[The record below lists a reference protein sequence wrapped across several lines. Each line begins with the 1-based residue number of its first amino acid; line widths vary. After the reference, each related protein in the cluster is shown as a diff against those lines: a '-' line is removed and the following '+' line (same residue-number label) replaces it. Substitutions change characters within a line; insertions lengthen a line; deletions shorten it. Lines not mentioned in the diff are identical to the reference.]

1 MSVGFL
7 FVANKQKFVD
17 EAIISTKSIKQFSN
31 LPIAIVCS
39 KDLVTKELEIFFDI
53 VIINEEINNYI
64 YLSKIIGIQNSPF
77 ERTLFLDS
85 DTFICSNIDYLF
97 ELLDFCDIATTQENS
112 YHTINPEIEIKF
124 KNIIPEFNSGVV
136 LIKKN
141 EITNKLLND
150 WFNFCIEKNIKNDMP
165 GLREAVLKNF
175 NQIKYLILPQ
185 EYNAH
190 GFSSMLMLYGEV
202 KIVHERL
209 GKSWKTTTP
218 HILNFEEAL
227 KFSQKINKYNYKRL
241 FVPYIGII
249 PYSWNLNNLFFK
261 IKKRLGIKRKSKNR

>member
-39 KDLVTKELEIFFDI
+39 KDLVTSKVKSFFDI

-190 GFSSMLMLYGEV
+190 GFGSMLMLYGEV

-218 HILNFEEAL
+218 HMLSFDKSL
-227 KFSQKINKYNYKRL
+227 KFSKKINAYTFKRL
-241 FVPYIGII
+241 YVPFIGII
-249 PYSWNLNNLFFK
+249 PYSWNVNQVVYKL
-261 IKKRLGIKRKSKNR
+261 KKRLGIKRKSKNR

>member
-1 MSVGFL
+1 MSTGFL
-7 FVANKQKFVD
+7 YVANKKKFVE
-17 EAIISTKSIKQFSN
+17 EAFISARSIKQFSN

-39 KDLVTKELEIFFDI
+39 KELVTKELEIFFDI

-85 DTFICSNIDYLF
+85 DTFICSNIDNLF

-112 YHTINPEIEIKF
+112 YHTINEAISIKF

-141 EITNKLLND
+141 EVTKKILND
-150 WFNFCIEKNIKNDMP
+150 WFLFCVNNDIKNDMP
-165 GLREAVLKNF
+165 GLRESILLNF
-175 NQIKYLILPQ
+175 NNVKYVILPQ
-185 EYNAH
+185 EFNAH
-190 GFSSMLMLYGEV
+190 GFGSMLMLYGEV

-218 HILNFEEAL
+218 HMLNFEEAL
-227 KFSQKINKYNYKRL
+227 KFSQKINKYPL
-241 FVPYIGII
+241 GVII
-249 PYSWNLNNLFFK
+249 
-261 IKKRLGIKRKSKNR
+261 